1 MSLEFI
7 SITNFRNL
15 AKVRLE
21 LDPRFNFVIGSNGSG
36 KTSLLDALY
45 FLSSTRSFTTNSRRS
60 FIMDGKDECIVR
72 GDINR
77 ATQPSRVGVSRSRA
91 GASEIR
97 INGEKIF
104 RSSQL
109 ASCLPTIVL
118 SPESINLLLG
128 SPVKRRSFMNWGTF
142 HVEPLFKEVWERA
155 NRCLKQRNFVL
166 QCKRSGSDEL
176 ASWTDGLI
184 KNSLKI
190 HEYRTEYIQK
200 LKPIFFGSLEK
211 ISGLRD
217 VELYYFR
224 GWDEKTQLKELFDK
238 NSEIDMEKGY
248 TSVGFHRADLKLFI
262 RGKPATETCS
272 RGELKA
278 LVWALKLAQSRFLS
292 EKKTPS
298 QNRTILLVDDLGA
311 EFDGWHRQRIQ
322 EYLYETGHQTIITAV
337 DQSAFSGFTEAI
349 SSKLFHVERGKI
361 RE

>member
-1 MSLEFI
+1 MSLDSI

-15 AKVRLE
+15 AKVTLE
-21 LDPRFNFVIGSNGSG
+21 LDPKFNFVLGLNGSG
-36 KTSLLDALY
+36 KTSLLDAFY
-45 FLSSTRSFTTNSRRS
+45 FLSSGRSFTTNSRRS
-60 FIMDGKDECIVR
+60 FIMEGKDECIVR
-72 GDINR
+72 GEINR

-91 GASEIR
+91 GASDIR
-97 INGEKIF
+97 INGEKILK
-104 RSSQL
+104 SSEL

-118 SPESINLLLG
+118 SPESINLLIG

-166 QCKRSGSDEL
+166 QYRPSGSDEL

-190 HEYRTEYIQK
+190 HEYRTEYMRK
-200 LKPIFFGSLEK
+200 LKPTFAGVLERV
-211 ISGLRD
+211 SGLRD
-217 VELYYFR
+217 VELFYLR
-224 GWDEKTQLKELFDK
+224 GWDEKTHLNEIFDR
-238 NSEIDMEKGY
+238 NSEIDKEKGY
-248 TSVGFHRADLKLFI
+248 TSVGFHRADLRLYV

-278 LVWALKLAQSRFLS
+278 LVWALKLAQSKVLG
-292 EKKTPS
+292 EKKAPN
-298 QNRTILLVDDLGA
+298 QNKAILLVDDLGA

-337 DQSAFSGFTEAI
+337 DPFAFSGFAEVIT
-349 SSKLFHVERGKI
+349 SKLFHVEQGKI
-361 RE
+361 RD